1 MTLLVP
7 TMSCFFY
14 FYFLKWHFI
23 YFIVIAAYNDKHG
36 RKVGNGPDRQGHN
49 GLIALDIL
57 HVHERAG
64 KERKEDDK
72 DNVDG
77 CTPSECVSCVKFLK
91 ILFGA
96 KRHTFS

>member
-1 MTLLVP
+1 
-7 TMSCFFY
+7 
-14 FYFLKWHFI
+14 
-23 YFIVIAAYNDKHG
+23 
-36 RKVGNGPDRQGHN
+36 
-49 GLIALDIL
+49 LIALDIL

-77 CTPSECVSCVKFLK
+77 CTPSECVSCVNFLK

-96 KRHTFS
+96 NGIPSVRKKTRKNRARVTRKAPKKSKVDQKEASIEFVSLEAAAVTARASS